1 VTVKI
6 GSQMEGNRWKNRL
19 KTFFQYVFVIGLWV
33 NVIIFPTWVLDGYVS
48 LKEEEHSLFGGE
60 RILLHG
66 LGEVAWFSFFGALV
80 TGSVCFAALKKYKD
94 PVEIIKNG
102 APSGNPILAEGEHF
116 VRGTLLTDG
125 PTPEHIGIIV
135 QQAKGEGQRA
145 LIKAKKGDRPMP
157 PVLVAGVPYPYK
169 FENLGMYIQGSTGA
183 GKSQVI
189 KQMIYDIRRRQGR
202 DRLIIYDR
210 KPEYLPIFY
219 RKGDI
224 VICPADRRH
233 TEWDLFAEIK
243 GEQDMDMIT
252 QSLIP
257 EAIGNANDKFWTD
270 SARNVFRGILVYLF
284 NSAKK
289 RGRDKVH
296 NEDLC
301 KFLFNYASA
310 PDKMWAVLSQ
320 DKAAAAF
327 AQPIAGAGKTQ
338 SSLPTSV
345 MATMTSYTQSFTRP
359 EVADRG
365 SFSVRDW
372 LHDPATEGGALFLLN
387 PARYATNYQSY
398 FTVILDI
405 LMRETISLPSDND
418 RRIWFFIDEFGSL
431 FRLDSIKRLLAEGR
445 SKGACI
451 VIGTQDQSQIKDQ
464 YKEEGTQTIINNC
477 NSKVLGRV
485 SSAPEA
491 EGLSKIIG
499 EMEIERETESI
510 SSSYDNSGAKF
521 SINDRTNESRR
532 ERRSVILPSEL
543 MNLPGLSYYL
553 KFGDMNW
560 MRSSIPYY
568 PWNEHEIFPAFI
580 PKPSSCFDTYRLIE
594 QS

>member
-1 VTVKI
+1 MSANI
-6 GSQMEGNRWKNRL
+6 GTKLETSRWQSRIKRCL
-19 KTFFQYVFVIGLWV
+19 QLIFFIGVWV
-33 NVIIFPTWVLDGYVS
+33 NLFLFPSWILDGYVS
-48 LKEEEHSLFGGE
+48 LQESVGTPFGGE
-60 RILLHG
+60 RIILHG
-66 LGEVAWFSFFGALV
+66 LGELIWFSFVGAV
-80 TGSVCFAALKKYKD
+80 FVGYVSFKALRSYKD
-94 PVEIIKNG
+94 PVELVKKNSPTSTG
-102 APSGNPILAEGEHF
+102 DAILAEGEHF
-116 VRGTLLTDG
+116 VRGTLLTNG
-125 PTPEHIGIIV
+125 PTREHIAAV
-135 QQAKGEGQRA
+135 LKQANEDGRKA
-145 LIKAKKGDRPMP
+145 LQKAKKGDRPMP
-157 PVLVAGVPYPYK
+157 PIFVAGVPYPYK

-189 KQMIYDIRRRQGR
+189 KQMIYDIRRRGGR

-210 KPEYLPIFY
+210 KPEYMPLFY
-219 RKGDI
+219 RDGDI
-224 VICPADRRH
+224 IICPADRRH
-233 TEWDLFAEIK
+233 TPWDLFAEIK
-243 GEQDMDMIT
+243 GEQDMDMVT

-284 NSAKK
+284 NRANEV
-289 RGRDKVH
+289 GRPVK

-310 PDKMWAVLSQ
+310 PDKMWQELSR
-320 DKAAAAF
+320 DRAAAAF

-338 SSLPTSV
+338 SNLPTSV
-345 MATMTSYTQSFTRP
+345 MATLTSYTQSFTRP
-359 EVADRG
+359 EVAERG
-365 SFSVRDW
+365 NFSVRDW
-372 LHDPATEGGALFLLN
+372 LHDPSTEGKALFLLN

-405 LMRETISLPSDND
+405 LMKEMISLPTDND
-418 RRIWFFIDEFGSL
+418 RRVWFFIDEFGSL

-464 YKEEGTQTIINNC
+464 YKDEGTQTIINNC

-491 EGLSKIIG
+491 EGLSKMIG

-510 SSSYDNSGAKF
+510 SSTIDGSGAKF
-521 SINDRTNESRR
+521 SINDRTNDGRR

-543 MNLPGLSYYL
+543 MNLPSLSYFL

-560 MRSSIPYY
+560 MRSSIEYF
-568 PWNEHEIFPAFI
+568 PWNAQEVFPAFL
-580 PKPSSCFDTYRLIE
+580 PKPSQYFDTRRLIM
-594 QS
+594 